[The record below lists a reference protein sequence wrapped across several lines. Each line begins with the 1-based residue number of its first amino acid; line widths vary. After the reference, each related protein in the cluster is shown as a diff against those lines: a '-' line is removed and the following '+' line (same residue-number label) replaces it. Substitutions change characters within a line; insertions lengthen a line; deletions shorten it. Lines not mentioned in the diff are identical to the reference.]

1 MTVSRAE
8 DEGLLGVSLA
18 LDLGFSGLGFSIC
31 QKGEVGLADG
41 RGPRRT
47 EICDHNTGFQS
58 FSPCQSLRVFLREVF
73 WGERKVG
80 RLVGWLP
87 WWQKAWQCRES

>member
-31 QKGEVGLADG
+31 Q
-41 RGPRRT
+41 R
-47 EICDHNTGFQS
+47 
-58 FSPCQSLRVFLREVF
+58 
-73 WGERKVG
+73 G
-80 RLVGWLP
+80 RLAWLIP
-87 WWQKAWQCRES
+87 GGPPVH